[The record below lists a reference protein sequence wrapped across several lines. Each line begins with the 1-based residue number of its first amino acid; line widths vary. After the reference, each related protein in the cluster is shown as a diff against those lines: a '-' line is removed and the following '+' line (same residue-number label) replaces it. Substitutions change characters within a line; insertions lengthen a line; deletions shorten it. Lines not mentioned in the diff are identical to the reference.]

1 MMTKLEVHALAEIK
15 FHLHYAT
22 IALMHAE
29 GLSATDDNLLKAA
42 RNNLESASKDLLVLS
57 PEPYTVD

>member
-1 MMTKLEVHALAEIK
+1 MTRSEMHALDEIK

-29 GLSATDDNLLKAA
+29 GLSATDNNLLKAA
-42 RNNLESASKDLLVLS
+42 RNNVAAASKELLVLS
-57 PEPYTVD
+57 PEPYAIT

>member
-1 MMTKLEVHALAEIK
+1 MMTKVEMHALDEIK

-42 RNNLESASKDLLVLS
+42 RNNLASASKDLLVLS

>member
-1 MMTKLEVHALAEIK
+1 MMTKVEMHALDEIK

-42 RNNLESASKDLLVLS
+42 RNNLSSASKDLAVLS